1 MNSRVIKYKI
11 VKRIPDETYLKLL
24 FWLRMKRKLHL
35 KNPVT
40 FNEKLQ
46 WLKLYDRNSDYTHL
60 VDKYEVRKYIE
71 NKIGSEILVPLIGVW
86 NTWEEIEFDT
96 LPERFVLKTTH
107 DSGGVA
113 ICQNKANWN
122 MEKAQ
127 KKIIDSLSRNYFYL
141 GREYPYKDIV
151 PRIIGEE
158 YIENEQAGEL
168 IDYKVMCFNGKAR
181 CIFTCTER
189 FTAEGLK
196 VTFFDLN
203 WKRLPFTRHYPCS
216 NVEIKRPGNLEKMIQ
231 YAETL
236 SEGIPFLRVDFY
248 EVNDRIYMGE
258 LTFYPGCGMEE
269 FEPEEYDSIL
279 GSWIELPYTQ
289 CHSSNL
295 ANKFRGGKI

>member
-1 MNSRVIKYKI
+1 MNRQIIKYKI
-11 VKRIPDETYLKLL
+11 IKRIPDETYLKLL
-24 FWLRMKRKLHL
+24 FWITMKRKLHL

-46 WLKLYDRNSDYTHL
+46 WLKLHDRNPNYTYL
-60 VDKYEVRKYIE
+60 VDKYEVRKYVE
-71 NKIGSEILVPLIGVW
+71 KKIGNEILVPLVGVW
-86 NTWEEIEFDT
+86 NTWEEIDFDI

-107 DSGGVA
+107 DSGGVV
-113 ICQNKANWN
+113 ICRNRADWN
-122 MEKAQ
+122 IEKAQ
-127 KKIIDSLSRNYFYL
+127 KKLMDSLSRNFFYI

-158 YIENEQAGEL
+158 YMENEQAGEL

-189 FTAEGLK
+189 FTEEGLK

-203 WKRLPFTRHYPCS
+203 WNRLPFTRHYPCS
-216 NVEIKRPGNLEKMIQ
+216 NVEIKRPENLEKMIQ
-231 YAETL
+231 YAEIL

-258 LTFYPGCGMEE
+258 LTFYPGGGIEE

-279 GSWIELPYTQ
+279 GSWLELPQTQ
-289 CHSSNL
+289 FHGSNL
-295 ANKFRGGKI
+295 AN